1 METRYHQ
8 HHGHYIPHC
17 GGEGVLNTAN
27 SKANDRT
34 SMRFMPLSPS
44 ILGVCRRS
52 KYARWRDTIDEDD
65 TWIWGL
71 DSMIKPSAAPDY
83 IYHAAMVRN
92 LRWWLAVGVFF
103 HFDTTTFQ
111 FRPKKY
117 FLASFGF
124 LPLRLGMSPLPWW
137 SLFVRCK
144 LRFAPFCGTYLLKW
158 QIEIGYYLG
167 TLVRYAYM
175 LESLVVIFKYVGNT
189 SGSTLRSK

>member
-1 METRYHQ
+1 METRYH
-8 HHGHYIPHC
+8 HYHGHNIPHC

-34 SMRFMPLSPS
+34 SMQFMPLSPS

-92 LRWWLAVGVFF
+92 LRWSVVGRRLVFF
-103 HFDTTTFQ
+103 S
-111 FRPKKY
+111 FRHNYLSVSAKKI
-117 FLASFGF
+117 FFRVWKRAIHSGL
-124 LPLRLGMSPLPWW
+124 WW
-137 SLFVRCK
+137 PSSQTLMIS
-144 LRFAPFCGTYLLKW
+144 G
-158 QIEIGYYLG
+158 IGIDKQSNL
-167 TLVRYAYM
+167 
-175 LESLVVIFKYVGNT
+175 I
-189 SGSTLRSK
+189 

>member
-1 METRYHQ
+1 MQSYKTRLLSINMYSIHTRSMETRYHR
-8 HHGHYIPHC
+8 HHGHYIPHR

-27 SKANDRT
+27 GKANDRT
-34 SMRFMPLSPS
+34 LMQFMPLSPS

-52 KYARWRDTIDEDD
+52 KYSRWRDTIDEDD

-117 FLASFGF
+117 FFECES
-124 LPLRLGMSPLPWW
+124 
-137 SLFVRCK
+137 
-144 LRFAPFCGTYLLKW
+144 APSTQDCVCDDPTVV
-158 QIEIGYYLG
+158 
-167 TLVRYAYM
+167 TLT
-175 LESLVVIFKYVGNT
+175 NT
-189 SGSTLRSK
+189 KTWITRSYPSQF

>member
-1 METRYHQ
+1 METRYH
-8 HHGHYIPHC
+8 HHRGHNIPHC

-34 SMRFMPLSPS
+34 LMQFMPLSPS

-71 DSMIKPSAAPDY
+71 DSMIKPSAASDY
-83 IYHAAMVRN
+83 IYHA
-92 LRWWLAVGVFF
+92 LPWTVGGGWRLVFF

-117 FLASFGF
+117 FFECESAPSTQDCDDPKSHRFPTYRAYPAKPPTPYRRTIIGLSVMPSIASG
-124 LPLRLGMSPLPWW
+124 GG
-137 SLFVRCK
+137 V
-144 LRFAPFCGTYLLKW
+144 
-158 QIEIGYYLG
+158 
-167 TLVRYAYM
+167 
-175 LESLVVIFKYVGNT
+175 
-189 SGSTLRSK
+189 